1 MIITAKEYGNAKS
14 LKKIT
19 QLLLFTF
26 KNKTIQNKIQ
36 STKMLIL
43 DGKKQ
48 HYLVLRK
55 LFVFL

>member
-26 KNKTIQNKIQ
+26 KNKTIQNKI
-36 STKMLIL
+36 
-43 DGKKQ
+43 
-48 HYLVLRK
+48 
-55 LFVFL
+55 